1 MHGKEISLL
10 AFLIV
15 VNGMCVP
22 QTFET
27 YFYAN
32 RTALY
37 LFFPVKPGARSWRVF
52 TSDNNAQC
60 TPSL

>member
-1 MHGKEISLL
+1 MHGKGINLL
-10 AFLIV
+10 AFFIV
-15 VNGMCVP
+15 INGMCVP

-60 TPSL
+60 TPLL